1 MTGPV
6 AEPGKILKFVGLFVL
21 KKLHAVRTA
30 PASSIFPERS
40 ADPQSESSFSD
51 DLSRDVFGL
60 LGIPV
65 DALDFPSLLR
75 SMDLATNA
83 GSPFLISTPN
93 VNFLVKSQSNGE
105 FRESM
110 LLSDL
115 CLADGMPLIW
125 LAKLLRIPIHERI
138 AGSDLFGRLKSA
150 SGTGRR
156 PRVFLLGGAEGLAAA
171 VGTRLN
177 TEKSGLECVGV
188 LNPGFGTI
196 EEMSSPQIIDEINAS
211 NADLIAV
218 FFGAEK
224 AQAWLLHNHWR
235 LRAPVRAQFGAT
247 INYEAG
253 TVRRA
258 PPMLRSTGFE
268 WLWRIKEEPYLWR
281 RYWSDGKVLLAMLV
295 TCVLPLMLSER
306 RMRNVNKLSIERR
319 EDNGSVTIALSGAA
333 VAAHVDSAI
342 EQLRDAL
349 DSGKR
354 MIVDV
359 SNTQHVDARFFG
371 LFLMVRKQLASRGQT
386 LLFTGASARLRR
398 IFRLNRFEFLLLQEI
413 PPVAGRVIA
422 VEPDYQPAVS
432 SAV

>member
-1 MTGPV
+1 M
-6 AEPGKILKFVGLFVL
+6 LKTLRPP
-21 KKLHAVRTA
+21 AVSA
-30 PASSIFPERS
+30 DFSEQP
-40 ADPQSESSFSD
+40 ADPQSACASPD
-51 DLSRDVFGL
+51 DLSRNVFGL

-93 VNFLVKSQSNGE
+93 VNFLVKSQIIGT

-125 LAKLLRIPIHERI
+125 IAKLLGIPIHERI
-138 AGSDLFGRLKSA
+138 AGSDLFGRLKSVNA
-150 SGTGRR
+150 TGRR
-156 PRVFLLGGAEGLAAA
+156 LRVFLLGGAEGLAAA
-171 VGTRLN
+171 VGARLN
-177 TEKSGLECVGV
+177 AESGGLECVGV

-196 EEMSSPQIIDEINAS
+196 EEMSSPEIIDEINAS

-235 LRAPVRAQFGAT
+235 LRPPVRAQFGAT
-247 INYEAG
+247 INFEAG

-281 RYWSDGKVLLAMLV
+281 RYWSDGRALLAMLV
-295 TCVLPLMLSER
+295 TSVLPLMLSEWR
-306 RMRNVNKLSIERR
+306 VRNLKKLSVARH
-319 EDNGSVTIALSGAA
+319 EDHGSVTIALSGAA
-333 VAAHVDSAI
+333 VAAHADAAI
-342 EQLRDAL
+342 KQLRDAL

-354 MIVDV
+354 MVLDV
-359 SNTQHVDARFFG
+359 SNTQYIDARFFG
-371 LFLMVRKQLASRGQT
+371 VFLMVRKQLASRGQK
-386 LLFTGASARLRR
+386 LLFTGVSAGLRR
-398 IFRLNRFEFLLLQEI
+398 VFRLNRFEFLLSQE
-413 PPVAGRVIA
+413 V
-422 VEPDYQPAVS
+422 
-432 SAV
+432 

>member
-1 MTGPV
+1 MLKTLRAPPAPSDFAGRA
-6 AEPGKILKFVGLFVL
+6 AEPQ
-21 KKLHAVRTA
+21 
-30 PASSIFPERS
+30 PACDST
-40 ADPQSESSFSD
+40 D
-51 DLSRDVFGL
+51 DLSRNVYGL

-65 DALDFPSLLR
+65 DALDFPALLR

-93 VNFLVKSQSNGE
+93 VNFLVKSQVNGTL
-105 FRESM
+105 RESM

-125 LAKLLRIPIHERI
+125 IAKLLRIPIHERI
-138 AGSDLFGRLKSA
+138 AGSDLFGRLKRA
-150 SGTGRR
+150 NATGRR
-156 PRVFLLGGAEGLAAA
+156 LRVFLLGGAEGVAAA
-171 VGTRLN
+171 VGARLN
-177 TEKSGLECVGV
+177 AEQGGLECVGV

-196 EEMSSPQIIDEINAS
+196 EETSSPKIIDEINAS

-235 LRAPVRAQFGAT
+235 LRPPVRAQFGAT
-247 INYEAG
+247 INFEAG

-281 RYWSDGKVLLAMLV
+281 RYWNDGKALLAMLV
-295 TCVLPLMLSER
+295 TSVLPLMLSER
-306 RMRNVNKLSIERR
+306 RLQDLNELSIVKR
-319 EDNGSVTIALSGAA
+319 EDHSAVTISLSGTA
-333 VAAHVDSAI
+333 VAAHVDGAI

-354 MIVDV
+354 VVVDV
-359 SNTQHVDARFFG
+359 SNTQYIDARFFG
-371 LFLMVRKQLASRGQT
+371 LFLMVRKQLASRGQK
-386 LLFTGASARLRR
+386 LLFTGASTGLRR
-398 IFRLNRFEFLLLQEI
+398 IFRLNRFEFLLSQE
-413 PPVAGRVIA
+413 V
-422 VEPDYQPAVS
+422 
-432 SAV
+432 

>member
-1 MTGPV
+1 M
-6 AEPGKILKFVGLFVL
+6 LKTL
-21 KKLHAVRTA
+21 RTP
-30 PASSIFPERS
+30 PASSDVAERTAESRSSCAFP
-40 ADPQSESSFSD
+40 D
-51 DLSRDVFGL
+51 DLYRNVYGL

-65 DALDFPSLLR
+65 DALDFPLLLR
-75 SMDLATNA
+75 SMDIATNV

-93 VNFLVKSQSNGE
+93 VNFLVKSQINGT

-125 LAKLLRIPIHERI
+125 MAKLLRIPIHERI

-150 SGTGRR
+150 GGTGRR
-156 PRVFLLGGAEGLAAA
+156 LRAFLLGGGEGLAAA
-171 VGTRLN
+171 VGAKLN
-177 TEKSGLECVGV
+177 AERGGLECVGV

-196 EEMSSPQIIDEINAS
+196 EEMSSPKVIDEINAS

-235 LRAPVRAQFGAT
+235 LLPPVRAQFGAT
-247 INYEAG
+247 INFEAG

-281 RYWSDGKVLLAMLV
+281 RYWSDGKALLTMLV
-295 TCVLPLMLSER
+295 SCVLPLMLSER
-306 RMRNVNKLSIERR
+306 RQRNLNELSIIRR
-319 EDNGSVTIALSGAA
+319 EDHGSVTIVLSGAA
-333 VAAHVDSAI
+333 VAAHVDGAI

-359 SNTQHVDARFFG
+359 SDTQYVDARFFG
-371 LFLMVRKQLASRGQT
+371 LFLMVRKQLASRGEK
-386 LLFTGASARLRR
+386 LLFTGASPGLLR
-398 IFRLNRFEFLLLQEI
+398 IFRLNRFEFLL
-413 PPVAGRVIA
+413 
-422 VEPDYQPAVS
+422 S
-432 SAV
+432 